1 MKTAFLLALI
11 ASSAAAFS
19 TQTQQKSSTALSASF
34 FDDELGAQPPLGY
47 WDPLNFSENGD
58 PEKFARYRYVE
69 LKHGRIAMLAFLGE
83 IVTRAGIHLPGTI
96 DKSGT
101 TFESIPN
108 GFAAL
113 SEVPKLGVVQLFVFV
128 GFLETVVMMDRTGE
142 GEFPGDFRNG
152 FIDYGWDNFDQEEQL
167 SKRSIEISNGRA
179 AMIGSVLILAADQL
193 KIELPIIGQM

>member
-1 MKTAFLLALI
+1 LKTSFLFALL
-11 ASSAAAFS
+11 ASSAAAF
-19 TQTQQKSSTALSASF
+19 TIPTEKKTSSALKASF
-34 FDDELGAQPPLGY
+34 FEDELGAQAPLGY
-47 WDPLNFSENGD
+47 WDPLNFSEGGD

-83 IVTRAGIHLPGTI
+83 MVTRAGIRLPGAI
-96 DKSGT
+96 DKAGT

-108 GFAAL
+108 GYAAL
-113 SEVPKLGVVQLFVFV
+113 SAVPALGYIQVGLFV

-152 FIDYGWDNFDQEEQL
+152 FLDYGWDNFDEEEQL
-167 SKRSIEISNGRA
+167 SKRSIELSNGRA